1 MRPSASRRPASR
13 WNDAGAAAI
22 SRTSPQM
29 VLGVLARGNWHQGG
43 ACRLPEWPAG
53 SKLDLHGLW
62 LDLAQLDES
71 ACFDLF
77 LLAEVDGLR
86 GSEAGLSALSRDPA
100 RCVSQFEPMKLPAAL
115 TLTTR
120 HIDQAGTTSTTYDDP
135 DNVVRMFAS
144 IDHLRGMR
152 IAWNILT
159 FTVQATAANFEEDM
173 HLPHRHFGRD
183 GAVVPR
189 GRRRRFQYHGQRIF
203 VRLYRLCQSGN
214 DRNAAPQ
221 RGTQLVS
228 RPDLAREHGPAPAR
242 ASGAHVFRRR
252 EYEANKPRISVA

>member
-115 TLTTR
+115 TLITR

-144 IDHLRGMR
+144 IDHLRGMW

-159 FTVQATAANFEEDM
+159 FIVQATAASFEEDM
-173 HLPHRHFGRD
+173 HLPHRYFGRD

-214 DRNAAPQ
+214 ARNAAPQ